1 MHYRLV
7 PDIEIVELPDS
18 AVLFRSESVQVKL
31 EGPSARFFVDVI
43 LPRVREPSSEAS
55 VVASASGYDP
65 SSVREVLANLVNVGV
80 LEAEVELA
88 SFDSCGTE
96 PFLEFLASNGIARI
110 DADRRL
116 RKLRIAVFG
125 LEGIGGHAASV
136 FAKANVG
143 HLTLID
149 PFPLEKGDQSG
160 CWSDVADAPD
170 RLRQD
175 AVRRALLRQSPSTDV
190 ALFEGG
196 ELTRESVTEISRAH
210 DLVIST
216 FDRGFLACHQWLNRA
231 SLAHGTPTLYGEYSG
246 TRALLGPLV
255 LPGESACYLCW
266 RMRHIATREH
276 FDEAMA
282 YEEHNYRQEQPRQ
295 RLRPALPGMAE
306 VAGGM
311 LALEGL
317 TLLLGFGVPRLG
329 NGILIFDA
337 QSLSLE
343 PHQFLRRPDCPA
355 CHGISTA
362 VKRGHVQL
370 SA

>member
-1 MHYRLV
+1 MYYRLT
-7 PDIEIVELPDS
+7 PDIEIVQLPES

-43 LPRVREPSSEAS
+43 LPRVHEPASEAS
-55 VVASASGYDP
+55 LIATVTGYDP
-65 SSVREVLANLVNVGV
+65 TSLREALAELVNVGV
-80 LEAEVELA
+80 LESAVEPGGFA
-88 SFDSCGTE
+88 SFTSD
-96 PFLEFLASNGIARI
+96 PFVEFLASNGVSRS
-110 DADRRL
+110 DASRRL

-125 LEGIGGHAASV
+125 LEGIGSHAASV

-149 PFPLEKGDQSG
+149 PFPLEPGDRSG
-160 CWSDVADAPD
+160 CWSGAEDEPD
-170 RLRQD
+170 RSRQ
-175 AVRRALLRQSPSTDV
+175 ASVRRGILRQSPSTEV
-190 ALFEGG
+190 ALFQGN
-196 ELTRESVTEISRAH
+196 ELTREAVTEISSTH
-210 DLVIST
+210 DLVVST

-231 SLAHGTPTLYGEYSG
+231 SLAHGTPTLYGEYAGS
-246 TRALLGPLV
+246 RAFLGPLV

-266 RMRHIATREH
+266 RMRHIATRDH

-282 YEEHNYRQEQPRQ
+282 YEEYNFQQAQPRQ
-295 RLRPALPGMAE
+295 RLRPALPGMVE
-306 VAGGM
+306 VAGGI

-337 QSLSLE
+337 QTLTLE
-343 PHQFLRRPDCPA
+343 PHHFLRRPDCPA
-355 CHGISTA
+355 CQGISTA